1 MKKPPPPKTPP
12 APPHLSPEARDW
24 WERILRE
31 WVLDDPSLLLLQAA
45 LESFDRMN
53 AARLIVE
60 AEGIVVRD
68 RWGQLRP
75 NPAVLAERDSRTAM
89 CRALKQL
96 GLDLEPLGS
105 IGRPPGGS

>member
-1 MKKPPPPKTPP
+1 MKNPPVKTTP
-12 APPHLSPEARDW
+12 APPHLTAEARGW
-24 WERILRE
+24 WNRILAE
-31 WVLDDPSLLLLQAA
+31 WLLDDPSLLLLQAA

-53 AARLIVE
+53 AARVIVE
-60 AEGIVVRD
+60 AEGIVTRD

-96 GLDLEPLGS
+96 GLDLEPLGA
-105 IGRPPGGS
+105 IGRPAGS